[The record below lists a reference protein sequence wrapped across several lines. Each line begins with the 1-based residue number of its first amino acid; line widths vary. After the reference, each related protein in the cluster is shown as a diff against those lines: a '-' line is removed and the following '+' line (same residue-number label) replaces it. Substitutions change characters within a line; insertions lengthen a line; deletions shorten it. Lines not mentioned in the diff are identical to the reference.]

1 MGSSKGKVMVS
12 KFLVVYLLLSTSV
25 FATSL
30 LPVLA
35 TKQAT
40 NNLRFISSDGNFTYY
55 QNREGS
61 LLLSTNYK
69 VKEVV
74 TGEPQT
80 QYEVIGSRARKKL
93 IITQQASFH
102 KILGMRQLKNIF
114 KLDFGGQD
122 SQKIGMGK
130 NPQLHLNDTWV
141 SFYHPITKVISFIN
155 LKSGALTFKV
165 KISNSFNPYFIPFV
179 VMPNNNTVIYT
190 DLNKTGHSGVVYYD
204 KITKKNSVLYKGNN
218 PSTKHELCL
227 SDGNLFFGEFGV
239 NELFAGSIITKLKT
253 KALDFSK
260 REILYESSLNDL
272 GNIHCEGS
280 LMFVKNFY
288 KERKKLAYEVVELNI
303 NDKKLKTISDINFA
317 SHIID
322 MDGVLLMPH
331 LGKYYVLKGKGDFTK
346 NDRLIKREVKP

>member
-1 MGSSKGKVMVS
+1 MNKLIIFLFILSSNA
-12 KFLVVYLLLSTSV
+12 LANST
-25 FATSL
+25 

-69 VKEVV
+69 VEEIIK
-74 TGEPQT
+74 GEPGT
-80 QYEVIGSRARKKL
+80 QYEVTGTRSRKKL
-93 IITQQASFH
+93 VVTQQVSFH
-102 KILGMRQLKNIF
+102 KFLGVRQLKAIY
-114 KLDFGGQD
+114 KLDFGGKNA
-122 SQKIGMGK
+122 QKIAMGK
-130 NPQLHLNDTWV
+130 NPQLHLDDNWV
-141 SFYHPITKVISFIN
+141 SFYQPITKTIQFLNLRSSALSFQI
-155 LKSGALTFKV
+155 
-165 KISNSFNPYFIPFV
+165 KISNPFNPYFVPFV

-190 DLNKTGHSGVVYYD
+190 DLNKSGHSGVVYYD

-218 PSTKHELCL
+218 PATKHELCF
-227 SDGNLFFGEFGV
+227 SGENLFFGEFGL
-239 NELFAGSIITKLKT
+239 NELYSGSIISKLKA

-260 REILYESSLNDL
+260 REILYESRLNDI
-272 GNIHCEGS
+272 GNLHCEGS
-280 LMFVKNFY
+280 LMFVKNLFT
-288 KERKKLAYEVVELNI
+288 ERKKLAYEVVELNML
-303 NDKKLKTISDINFA
+303 DKKIKTISDVNFA

-346 NDRLIKREVKP
+346 NDRLKKREVKP

>member
-1 MGSSKGKVMVS
+1 MESSKGRVMAS
-12 KFLVVYLLLSTSV
+12 KLLVFFLFLLSNA
-25 FATSL
+25 FATSK

-69 VKEVV
+69 VKEVI
-74 TGEPQT
+74 TGEPGT
-80 QYEVIGSRARKKL
+80 QYEVIGSRSREKL
-93 IITQQASFH
+93 VVTQQASFH
-102 KILGMRQLKNIF
+102 KFLGVRQLKNIY
-114 KLDFGGQD
+114 KIDFGGQA
-122 SQKIGMGK
+122 SQKIAMGK
-130 NPQLHLNDTWV
+130 SPQLHLNDTWV
-141 SFYHPITKVISFIN
+141 SFFHPITKTIRFLS
-155 LKSGALTFKV
+155 LKSSALSFEI
-165 KISNSFNPYFIPFV
+165 KISNPFNPYFTPFV

-190 DLNKTGHSGVVYYD
+190 DLNKSGHSGVVYYD
-204 KITKKNSVLYKGNN
+204 KITKKNSVLYKGSN

-227 SDGNLFFGEFGV
+227 SEGNLFFGEFGL
-239 NELFAGSIITKLKT
+239 NELFSGSIISKLKT

-260 REILYESSLNDL
+260 REILYESRLNDL

-280 LMFVKNFY
+280 LLFVKNLY
-288 KERKKLAYEVVELNI
+288 KERRKLAYEVVELNI
-303 NDKKLKTISDINFA
+303 NDKKVKIISDINFA

-346 NDRLIKREVKP
+346 NDRLKEREVKP